1 MNFKGLLSEPN
12 HHKEVFLENLLVA
25 KMKKTLKMRKTAS
38 SFKKDF
44 TQNVKTLFEIVKS
57 KMKI

>member
-44 TQNVKTLFEIVKS
+44 T
-57 KMKI
+57 